1 MSDIDKK
8 NMERL
13 YVETDEGEVLAVWVD
28 KRVLKAMGYDKAVQ
42 QGISGTLF
50 LLGVGVC
57 AFIVGVNLAQL
68 APKRGLKKP
77 KVLRK
82 EAQKKQK
89 EAWEIY
95 QIKPSKDEIMFTHC
109 TVRWT
114 FVGPYQILKNIGSK

>member
-28 KRVLKAMGYDKAVQ
+28 KRVLKAMGYDKAVW

-57 AFIVGVNLAQL
+57 AFIVGVNLA
-68 APKRGLKKP
+68 
-77 KVLRK
+77 
-82 EAQKKQK
+82 
-89 EAWEIY
+89 
-95 QIKPSKDEIMFTHC
+95 
-109 TVRWT
+109 
-114 FVGPYQILKNIGSK
+114 